1 MQTLEYHGNEVFLC
15 YTHAPP
21 EAKVSLTE
29 NINIHAF
36 GCELNG
42 LKFSCV
48 EFGERLKICRLLLK
62 NKMQQKNSIRTCR
75 IEHNLLFTCG
85 LCTLFM
91 TLSL

>member
-36 GCELNG
+36 GGELSG
-42 LKFSCV
+42 LYTFP
-48 EFGERLKICRLLLK
+48 RD
-62 NKMQQKNSIRTCR
+62 
-75 IEHNLLFTCG
+75 
-85 LCTLFM
+85 
-91 TLSL
+91 